1 LPTASSSYIPAFA
14 VRQASPEK
22 KDFKALSFGEG
33 LGEDSFSF
41 VKKRTPRYGEGFSI
55 KGFLFF

>member
-1 LPTASSSYIPAFA
+1 MHFESSQHPKTFS
-14 VRQASPEK
+14 EGEGL
-22 KDFKALSFGEG
+22 KALSFGEG